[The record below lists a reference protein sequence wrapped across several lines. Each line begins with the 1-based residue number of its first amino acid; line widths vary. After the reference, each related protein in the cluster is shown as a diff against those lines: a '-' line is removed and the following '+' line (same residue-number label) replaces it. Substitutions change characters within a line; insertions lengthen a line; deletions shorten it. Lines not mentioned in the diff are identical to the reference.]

1 MQRPFQFPSVKSTTS
16 PSHMKPNQKE
26 NTPTTSNMNRADF
39 ANNMSTPSFK
49 FGGGSQTNIKNEMM
63 MANKPTMTLMEKVQQ
78 TNGKPNSA
86 NQQAG
91 FSFQKGNM
99 HTNNKSQDLSQQK
112 FMMNQGPQLT
122 FNAESFNPQVKA
134 NLFTS
139 LNNNTKSSKPV
150 LKESQT
156 NNNNKQQAKEKQIFS
171 TNNTHI
177 NQMQMQNIPMK
188 MPKKTFNPKEWSL
201 SNFDIGRPLGRG
213 KFGHVYLARE
223 KESHFIVALKI
234 LSKKQLVKSGVEH
247 QLRREVE
254 IQSHLRHPNIL
265 RMYGFFWDLKKIY
278 LILEYAPGGELYKDL
293 QSQPSKRYD
302 EPTAANYIKQMAEA
316 LNYLHSK
323 HVIHRDIKPEN
334 LLNSSGTIKIADFG
348 WSIHAPTNKRQTLCG
363 TLDYL
368 PPEMVEGAPHDYRV
382 DIWSLGVLC
391 YEFCTGKPPFETST
405 YEDTYKRIRNVDLVF
420 PSYLSMEVRDLLS
433 RILVH
438 NPSKRI
444 ALQDVLDH
452 PWILKHNPPTEK

>member
-1 MQRPFQFPSVKSTTS
+1 MHRPFQFPSVKSTTS
-16 PSHMKPNQKE
+16 PSHMKPSQKE
-26 NTPTTSNMNRADF
+26 NVPNPQNINRADF
-39 ANNMSTPSFK
+39 SNNMSTPSFK
-49 FGGGSQTNIKNEMM
+49 FGGSQSNMKNEMM

-78 TNGKPNSA
+78 TQNKPSYA
-86 NQQAG
+86 SQQTG

-112 FMMNQGPQLT
+112 MMMNPGPQLT
-122 FNAESFNPQVKA
+122 FNAENFNPQVKA
-134 NLFTS
+134 HLFSNLS
-139 LNNNTKSSKPV
+139 NNNKTSKPV
-150 LKESQT
+150 LKENQT
-156 NNNNKQQAKEKQIFS
+156 NNNSKQQTTQGDNKSKSKQVVP
-171 TNNTHI
+171 NN
-177 NQMQMQNIPMK
+177 QVQNIPMQ

-293 QSQPSKRYD
+293 QSQPYKRYD

-316 LNYLHSK
+316 LSYLHSK

-420 PSYLSMEVRDLLS
+420 PSYLSSEVRDLLS
-433 RILVH
+433 KILVH

-452 PWILKHNPPTEK
+452 PWILKHNPPTAK